1 MPLLAYLET
10 ILARRASLQVI
21 VRIVMLCSNE
31 ETFGPFAPI
40 SRFDDEEDV
49 IAAANRTECG
59 LVSFFVHS

>member
-1 MPLLAYLET
+1 
-10 ILARRASLQVI
+10 
-21 VRIVMLCSNE
+21 MLCSNE